1 MKRPRVRSNKKIEAV
16 GQTRGN
22 RRPERGSIAVSHQ
35 TATTLARRKGWMAEN
50 QKNLFIDDDAGLR
63 DEARLLFPNYRVR
76 VCDSVGAALEVS
88 SE

>member
-1 MKRPRVRSNKKIEAV
+1 
-16 GQTRGN
+16 
-22 RRPERGSIAVSHQ
+22 
-35 TATTLARRKGWMAEN
+35 MAEN
-50 QKNLFIDDDAGLR
+50 QKSLFIDDDAGLR